1 MNGFARKQRRTK
13 VLAILAVGCVAL
25 IALRWSHAAEPEP
38 VMMPRPAVAPNCLFC
53 PCPSCVPWECGGPG
67 EYVERART
75 AHVPVYRL
83 RVDDQLRCVYRLTRN
98 ESPRPY
104 ELNVGDEIAI
114 QSFTDEKLNRTGLII
129 QPDGTISLSLLGQVK
144 AAHHTVDQ
152 LREELDRSYSKFYKT
167 PSISVLP
174 VRVNSKLDDLR
185 NSVDDRAGTGGQ
197 GIDVRV
203 TPDGTISLPA
213 IGPVPVQGMT
223 LDDLKQE
230 IDVRYAVDIQGI
242 EVTPIL
248 TNRAPRFVYVLGE
261 VKAPGRYLLD
271 GPTTVMQALSMA
283 GSWNVGAHLKQVVV
297 FRRGDDWRLM
307 ATMIDLHDALGGKA
321 PCPGGEIW
329 VGDSDVILVPKSAIL
344 KADDFISLAFTRG
357 AYSVFPFSAA
367 ETFGSASTVVK

>member
-1 MNGFARKQRRTK
+1 MNGFARMPRPKSLLAFSAVACAA
-13 VLAILAVGCVAL
+13 VLV
-25 IALRWSHAAEPEP
+25 LRWSHAAEPEP
-38 VMMPRPAVAPNCLFC
+38 VMPRPAVAPNWLFC

-98 ESPRPY
+98 ESSRPY

-114 QSFTDEKLNRTGLII
+114 QSFTDDKLNRTGLII
-129 QPDGTISLSLLGQVK
+129 QPDGTVSLSLLGQIK
-144 AAHHTVDQ
+144 AAHHTVEQ
-152 LREELDRSYSKFYKT
+152 LRQQLDHDYSKFYKN
-167 PSISVLP
+167 PSITVMP

-185 NSVDDRAGTGGQ
+185 NTVDARAGTGGQ

-213 IGPVPVQGMT
+213 LGPVPVQGMT
-223 LDDLKQE
+223 LEDLKQE
-230 IDVRYAVDIQGI
+230 IDARYAVDIQGI

-248 TNRAPRFVYVLGE
+248 TTRAPRFVFVLGE
-261 VKAPGRYLLD
+261 VKLPGRYVLD
-271 GPTTVMQALSMA
+271 GPTTVMQAIAMA

-307 ATMIDLHDALGGKA
+307 ATMVDLHAALGGKE
-321 PCPGGEIW
+321 PCPAGEIW
-329 VGDSDVILVPKSAIL
+329 IGDSDVILVPKSAIL
-344 KADDFISLAFTRG
+344 KADDFINLAFTRG
-357 AYSVFPFSAA
+357 AYAVFPFSSSF
-367 ETFGSASTVVK
+367 TFGTLSSVVK